1 MQRRPSTIVIIDGSF
16 QNKPTVW
23 HKEILFALSRG
34 VRVVGCSSMGALR
47 AAELHVFGMEGTGAI
62 YEAFRDG
69 VYNDDDEVA
78 VTHAAAEHGFRAL
91 SEAMVNIRAAL
102 AEAERRRLISAPTG
116 AALVAGAK
124 RLFYPNRSWPALF
137 GIGRDQ
143 GLPVEEMAALQ
154 SYVRSEHPNQK
165 REDAVVLLRQLAGSE
180 AAAPPGPPP
189 SFTFESSWFWK
200 KLVATEERR
209 RDALAPCGQPP
220 EIVHHAAVARHVR
233 FASLDREELLRSAL
247 LLHLIERQAASQS
260 SHDVADETPTAR
272 LERFGKEIAAARSAD
287 VDRYLSVELRRR
299 GLFDDVVK
307 EIESRWQRLRES
319 GILTEADLDAAE
331 IDQDQLLAWLAGRL
345 GRSAP
350 VDLELLAVE
359 LGFASIEELKR
370 EATAAYLVENLVEKR
385 EGAPGSK

>member
-1 MQRRPSTIVIIDGSF
+1 
-16 QNKPTVW
+16 
-23 HKEILFALSRG
+23 
-34 VRVVGCSSMGALR
+34 
-47 AAELHVFGMEGTGAI
+47 
-62 YEAFRDG
+62 
-69 VYNDDDEVA
+69 
-78 VTHAAAEHGFRAL
+78 
-91 SEAMVNIRAAL
+91 
-102 AEAERRRLISAPTG
+102 
-116 AALVAGAK
+116 
-124 RLFYPNRSWPALF
+124 
-137 GIGRDQ
+137 
-143 GLPVEEMAALQ
+143 
-154 SYVRSEHPNQK
+154 
-165 REDAVVLLRQLAGSE
+165 
-180 AAAPPGPPP
+180 
-189 SFTFESSWFWK
+189 
-200 KLVATEERR
+200 
-209 RDALAPCGQPP
+209 
-220 EIVHHAAVARHVR
+220 VR